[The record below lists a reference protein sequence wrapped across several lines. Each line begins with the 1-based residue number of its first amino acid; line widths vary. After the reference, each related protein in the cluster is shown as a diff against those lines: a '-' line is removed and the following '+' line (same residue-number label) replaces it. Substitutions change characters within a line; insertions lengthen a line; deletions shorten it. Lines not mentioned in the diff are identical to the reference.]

1 MKKPRPV
8 RSVLDETLR
17 ALGIDAP
24 IKNYSLFGAWKEI
37 VGETIALQSQPRSLR
52 NQILFVHVSHST
64 WMQQLQF
71 LKPQLLEKLNAFLGE
86 SQIRDIRFKIGKIA
100 LPSASP
106 SPSPVWPKEPLDKG
120 TLVRMNEL
128 LGKIEDKE
136 MREGLRN
143 LLMKGAKLE
152 RHRKKLKF

>member
-1 MKKPRPV
+1 MKKPKPV
-8 RSVLDETLR
+8 RSIVEETIQ

-37 VGETIALQSQPRSLR
+37 VGETIALQTQPRSLR
-52 NQILFVHVSHST
+52 NQILFIDVSHST
-64 WMQQLQF
+64 WIQQLQF

-86 SQIRDIRFKIGKIA
+86 PQIKDIRFRLGKISSPS
-100 LPSASP
+100 LPS

-120 TLVRMNEL
+120 TLDRMDQL
-128 LGKIEDKE
+128 LWKIDDKE

-143 LLMKGAKLE
+143 ILIKGAKLE
-152 RHRKKLKF
+152 RFRKKLK

>member
-52 NQILFVHVSHST
+52 NQILFVDVSHST
-64 WMQQLQF
+64 WIQQLQF
-71 LKPQLLEKLNAFLGE
+71 LKPQLLEKLNAFLGK
-86 SQIRDIRFKIGKIA
+86 SQIKDIRFKIGKIS
-100 LPSASP
+100 LPSVSS

-120 TLVRMNEL
+120 TLARMNDL

-143 LLMKGAKLE
+143 ILIKGAKLE
-152 RHRKKLKF
+152 RYRKKLK